1 MLSQAQRTAILELSA
16 KGVSKREIAQVLRLS
31 RPTVRKVLRENSTNV
46 PEIQRAEKA
55 EPYREQILDLLISCK
70 GNLVRVHEELV
81 AGGAALSYP
90 ALTAFCR
97 RQGIGQT
104 PAVPAGQYHFEPG
117 VEMQHDTSP
126 HEVEVGGRK
135 YKAQT
140 ASAVLC
146 YSRMLFFQI
155 NPTFQR
161 FDCKVFLTDALR
173 YMGGAP
179 ERVMIDNT
187 HVVVLRGTGREMIP
201 VPEMEAFGERFGFR
215 FVAHERGDANRSARV
230 ERPFSFIENNF
241 LAGRTFASWADLNQ
255 QARQWCDRVN
265 STYKKHI
272 RGVPRELFAVERMH
286 LKPLPAWIPEVYR
299 LHQRTVDVE
308 GYVSVNSIRYSVP
321 AAWIGHR
328 VEVRETRDKIEI
340 EMDAR
345 HIVTHAR
352 AVTPLSQRIT
362 LAAHRPPRGEGVKR
376 SDPHPEEKAIVEAA
390 PETALYVAAL
400 KQKSRKVVALALRQ
414 LLRLL
419 REYPREPFL
428 AAVQEAARYG
438 LYDLDRLERMILR
451 RVARDY
457 FLLLDPDTDSHAE
470 ELEQLLKNLKL
481 RRMLG
486 VYDEQLRAAEKAQ
499 ASYSEFVAGLL
510 RAQWHDRQ
518 ESALEWRIRRA
529 NLPERWSLE
538 SFPWSRQPGVNRK
551 QMRAFA
557 ELDFVAQHENLVLV
571 GPTGVGKTGLASGLL
586 LKALENGHR
595 CQFIRAQD
603 LFDEMYASLA
613 DRSTRR
619 LLNRLARLD
628 VLLIDEFGYLNLKPE
643 QSNTFFKLMEER
655 YHRHSTIITTNLVY
669 DVWHN
674 FLGNKPM
681 GRRTAEPR
689 AALLPHRDHQWPFAT
704 RSPR

>member
-1 MLSQAQRTAILELSA
+1 MLSQAQRTAMLELSA
-16 KGVSKREIAQVLRLS
+16 QRASIREIARVLRVS
-31 RPTVRKVLRENSTNV
+31 RLTVRKVLRSNSTSV

-55 EPYREQILDLLISCK
+55 EPYRQQILDLLISCK
-70 GNLVRVHEELV
+70 GNLVRVHEELA
-81 AGGAALSYP
+81 AGGATLSYP

-104 PAVPAGQYHFEPG
+104 PVVPAGQYHFEPG

-146 YSRMLFFQI
+146 YSHMLFFQI

-173 YMGGAP
+173 YMGGAV

-201 VPEMEAFGERFGFR
+201 VPEMEAFAERLGFR

-241 LAGRTFASWADLNQ
+241 LAGRTFATWENLNR

-272 RGVPRELFAVERMH
+272 RAVPRELFAIERMH

-308 GYVSVNSIRYSVP
+308 GYVSVHSMRYSVP
-321 AAWIGHR
+321 VSWIGRR

-340 EMDAR
+340 QLDAR
-345 HIVTHAR
+345 HIVVHER
-352 AVTPLSQRIT
+352 EVTPLQQRIT
-362 LAAHRPPRGEGVKR
+362 LAGHRPPRGAGVKR
-376 SDPHPEEKAIVEAA
+376 SDPHPEEQAIVQAA
-390 PETALYVAAL
+390 PETAAYVTAL
-400 KQKSRKVVALALRQ
+400 KQKGRKAVTLALRQ

-428 AAVQEAARYG
+428 AAVREAARYG

-457 FLLLDPDTDSHAE
+457 FLIVETDPD
-470 ELEQLLKNLKL
+470 
-481 RRMLG
+481 G
-486 VYDEQLRAAEKAQ
+486 
-499 ASYSEFVAGLL
+499 
-510 RAQWHDRQ
+510 HD
-518 ESALEWRIRRA
+518 
-529 NLPERWSLE
+529 
-538 SFPWSRQPGVNRK
+538 
-551 QMRAFA
+551 
-557 ELDFVAQHENLVLV
+557 
-571 GPTGVGKTGLASGLL
+571 
-586 LKALENGHR
+586 
-595 CQFIRAQD
+595 
-603 LFDEMYASLA
+603 
-613 DRSTRR
+613 
-619 LLNRLARLD
+619 
-628 VLLIDEFGYLNLKPE
+628 
-643 QSNTFFKLMEER
+643 
-655 YHRHSTIITTNLVY
+655 
-669 DVWHN
+669 
-674 FLGNKPM
+674 
-681 GRRTAEPR
+681 
-689 AALLPHRDHQWPFAT
+689 
-704 RSPR
+704 